1 VADELGKMVAEVG
14 GDGLLFVAGPLN
26 RRVVAEIADGLVP
39 ELQARGL
46 ARTSYDSPH
55 LRGNLTSF

>member
-1 VADELGKMVAEVG
+1 
-14 GDGLLFVAGPLN
+14 VAGPLN

-39 ELQARGL
+39 ELQLRGL
-46 ARTSYDSPH
+46 SRSGYDSPY

>member
-1 VADELGKMVAEVG
+1 MMGAVG

-39 ELQARGL
+39 ELQLRGL
-46 ARTSYDSPH
+46 ARTCYDSPH
-55 LRGNLTSF
+55 LRANLASF